1 MNNFPHQRTIL
12 ITEPYDCSGFCNSL
26 SKLRE
31 LWKGLLALRLAKAAD
46 ILQDECSSPYLDVFA
61 KSWSLFSLL
70 RGQQLRRALCQ
81 PSLEQ
86 WVGEAEYLISINA
99 QRQYPEHLAPV
110 LTRFSALMMNIA
122 PLLPSNSGS
131 GAAVL
136 MGSQALPLFLH
147 KMFLCSATV
156 RAYDVEWAWKDGV
169 LKISGVQDGR
179 SMKISPE
186 KKGEL
191 PEGYRLEVSRRLG
204 NLAVFTRPPCIEHA
218 GLRSL
223 PDFYDNVKHSF
234 ERLPDTGKASIESMI
249 TAIAPVCPLHARE
262 ATGLLF
268 LDAAPAPV
276 HLIDAF
282 VRDLATRM
290 NYVYAFQTGASLWR
304 DSGFESFP
312 DMVRQLAVEFA
323 WFDILADR
331 ADDLVLCRMLDG
343 CLAASRLLNQQDRP
357 VEAGTVLDLTP
368 VCKAAGIKLENPGQ
382 WRQQKCRSG
391 VVNQVVKWDLLD
403 AIGRLN
409 PEEKRTLQAAL
420 NNWES
425 SETSGFGLA
434 CCSYIAGDFTA
445 SLRHLLDCLVADGA
459 CEEYWFLAA
468 FCCRQL
474 QHYELFDRIVFREE
488 RDRAA
493 FGQIARDIPCR

>member
-1 MNNFPHQRTIL
+1 MNNFPRQKTIL
-12 ITEPYDCSGFCNSL
+12 IPEPYDRSGFCRSL
-26 SKLRE
+26 GKLCE
-31 LWKGLLALRLAKAAD
+31 LWEGLLALRLAKIAD
-46 ILQDECSSPYLDVFA
+46 ILQDECSSPYSDVFA
-61 KSWSLFSLL
+61 KSWSLFSSL

-81 PSLEQ
+81 PSLQQ
-86 WVGEAEYLISINA
+86 WVGEAEYLVSINA
-99 QRQYPEHLAPV
+99 HRQYPEHLGPV
-110 LTRFSALMMNIA
+110 LSRFSALMMNIA
-122 PLLPSNSGS
+122 SLFPSDSGS
-131 GAAVL
+131 GSAVL
-136 MGSQALPLFLH
+136 MGSQALPLFLD
-147 KMFLCSATV
+147 KTFLRSATV
-156 RAYDVEWAWKDGV
+156 RAYGVEWEWRDGA
-169 LKISGVQDGR
+169 LKISGVKDGR
-179 SMKISPE
+179 SMKINPE
-186 KKGEL
+186 KKGGL
-191 PEGYRLEVSRRLG
+191 PEGYRLEVSRPLG

-234 ERLPDTGKASIESMI
+234 ERLPDTVKASIESMI
-249 TAIAPVCPLHARE
+249 TAIAPVCPLHTRE

-276 HLIDAF
+276 HLIEAF
-282 VRDLATRM
+282 VRDLTTRM

-323 WFDILADR
+323 WFDILADG
-331 ADDLVLCRMLDG
+331 ADDLVLCRVLDA
-343 CLAASRLLNQQDRP
+343 CLAASRLPNQQDRP
-357 VEAGTVLDLTP
+357 AEAGTVLDLAP

-391 VVNQVVKWDLLD
+391 AANQVVQWDLLD

-409 PEEKRTLQAAL
+409 PEEQRALQAAL
-420 NNWES
+420 NNWKS
-425 SETSGFGLA
+425 SEASGFGLA
-434 CCSYIAGDFTA
+434 CCSYIAGDFTT
-445 SLRHLLDCLVADGA
+445 SLHHLLDCLGEDGA

-474 QHYELFDRIVFREE
+474 QHYELFDRVVFREE

-493 FGQIARDIPCR
+493 FEQIAREIPCR